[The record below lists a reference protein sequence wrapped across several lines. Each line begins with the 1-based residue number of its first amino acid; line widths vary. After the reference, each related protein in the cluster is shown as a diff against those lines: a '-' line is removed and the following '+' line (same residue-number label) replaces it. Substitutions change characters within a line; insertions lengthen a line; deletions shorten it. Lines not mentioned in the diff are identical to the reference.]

1 MRQNSNGINMLDVK
15 RRNRSSILN
24 LVHKTGGISRKDIAC
39 RLGLTPAAITLITTD
54 LIGEGVLLES
64 STDQASNRKGRKEVL
79 LEINSKKYAAVGIY
93 ISRHKLR
100 FLCIDLNNT
109 VIFEDTIHTADCH
122 QKAELILNKLSQT
135 LNTLLENYDVKRT
148 KKLVGIGVSVNGIV
162 NTKDGISVKS
172 YNIWESNV
180 YVTDYLEEE
189 FEVPVLLTNN
199 ICSLA
204 HGECFLS
211 HLDHP
216 DDMIFIKYGPGVGA
230 ARLYYENF
238 LSISDFKA
246 IQLGHLIVDSNG
258 VPCVCGN
265 QGCLETIASYDSIES
280 TLSDIMSRDTTPVLY
295 QLTMGMK
302 ENINIENIIKAY
314 DAGDAAVAA
323 TLNRSIYYLAVAI
336 KNIICL
342 FNPKTVILYGELFEN
357 GNFRQVLYMQLKKYT
372 DTEKVSFSH
381 YNLQLETLGPASTII
396 HNFYDNGG
404 NL

>member
-1 MRQNSNGINMLDVK
+1 MLDVK

-24 LVHKTGGISRKDIAC
+24 LVHKTGGISRKDIAG

-54 LIGEGVLLES
+54 LIQEGVLSES
-64 STDQASNRKGRKEVL
+64 PTDQASNRKGRKEVL

-100 FLCIDLNNT
+100 ILCIGLNNT

-122 QKAELILNKLSQT
+122 GKSELILSKLSLT

-148 KKLVGIGVSVNGIV
+148 RKIVGIGVSVNGIV
-162 NTKDGISVKS
+162 NTKEGISVKS
-172 YNIWESNV
+172 YNIWEPDV
-180 YVTDYLEEE
+180 HVVDYLEKQ
-189 FEVPVLLTNN
+189 FAVPVLLTNN

-258 VPCVCGN
+258 APCLCGN
-265 QGCLETIASYDSIES
+265 QGCLETIASYDSIERS
-280 TLSDIMSRDTTPVLY
+280 LSDIMSKDTTPVLY
-295 QLTMGMK
+295 ELTLGIQ
-302 ENINIENIIKAY
+302 ENINIENIVKAY
-314 DAGDAAVAA
+314 DAGDTTVAI
-323 TLNRSIYYLAVAI
+323 TLNRSIYYLAIAI
-336 KNIICL
+336 KNVICL

-357 GNFRQVLYMQLKKYT
+357 NNFRQVLYMQLRKYT
-372 DTEKVSFSH
+372 DTDRVSFSH

-396 HNFYDNGG
+396 HHFYDNGG